1 MDIRIGLDEQIILV
15 SYDSDFVSAAKA
27 VTKGGIGFVLDSMW
41 NSVSDDL
48 HESISTD
55 LVLLVKIQQN
65 RLAEALILTIY
76 EEEFVP

>member
-1 MDIRIGLDEQIILV
+1 VDIKIGLDDQIILV

-48 HESISTD
+48 HEYIDGFSSTCENPT
-55 LVLLVKIQQN
+55 KPFSGGSYPYI
-65 RLAEALILTIY
+65 I
-76 EEEFVP
+76 